1 MYRTAPPIP
10 SVDRIRSINSP
21 AMGKVTFT
29 QPSSAA
35 AAFLLLL
42 TFNLQSSSFY
52 SFAVQSSQLDITP
65 TTRLMSSMTS
75 SSTPSRSTTD
85 SSSTYLDDIPM
96 GPPDSILGIAAAFRA
111 CTDPNKVNICVGAY
125 RDENGQP
132 WVLPSVRAAEQ
143 KMLQENANK
152 EYAPIEGMKGLGRFN
167 VSKPVFLLLCSYP
180 HVLPQFLFTT
190 LVFGA
195 SIYI

>member
-1 MYRTAPPIP
+1 
-10 SVDRIRSINSP
+10 
-21 AMGKVTFT
+21 MGKVTLT
-29 QPSSAA
+29 QMSSAS

-42 TFNLQSSSFY
+42 TFNLQSSSYY
-52 SFAVQSSQLDITP
+52 SFAVQSSKLDIFATSA

-75 SSTPSRSTTD
+75 SSTPSSSSTD

-143 KMLQENANK
+143 KMLNENANK
-152 EYAPIEGMKGLGRFN
+152 EYAPIEG
-167 VSKPVFLLLCSYP
+167 
-180 HVLPQFLFTT
+180 TT
-190 LVFGA
+190 KCFG
-195 SIYI
+195 